1 MLGMVVHCVHMS
13 SCIRMICVLQQ
24 TLMDW
29 FVLDAAAD
37 VSTWCGAAGCHLPF
51 PSPPFPS
58 HHPSRE
64 AVPLLPFF
72 FTTSSWLP
80 SAGCS
85 ARVLSCTI
93 YWWRSL
99 EPMTGS
105 GSTSTLLWDG
115 VSLAFAPLN
124 LQYLC
129 GFRFS
134 VKVLPWDAVQYHAIC
149 QEYMC
154 TYIGYCTNVKC
165 LYVGGHVESMAVMGH
180 AHCVSC
186 TISLQLY
193 IQGVCCCV
201 FSVLISISDVECSLL

>member
-1 MLGMVVHCVHMS
+1 MYSINSACTYAQYGSSLCACPVIDVWFMCAPANTWRSSSVRYNVTDEDLRSRNVYILSVFHCYVIAQQFAQSYLCHSNEPLPNYSKCWWTDLCLML
-13 SCIRMICVLQQ
+13 L
-24 TLMDW
+24 LMLALG
-29 FVLDAAAD
+29 VGLLGG
-37 VSTWCGAAGCHLPF
+37 VKHLPF

-99 EPMTGS
+99 EPMTRS

-115 VSLAFAPLN
+115 VSLTFPPLN
-124 LQYLC
+124 LQY
-129 GFRFS
+129 
-134 VKVLPWDAVQYHAIC
+134 
-149 QEYMC
+149 
-154 TYIGYCTNVKC
+154 
-165 LYVGGHVESMAVMGH
+165 
-180 AHCVSC
+180 
-186 TISLQLY
+186 
-193 IQGVCCCV
+193 V
-201 FSVLISISDVECSLL
+201 FVWA